1 MHRNLRQLTAAL
13 SGVLLCGFTCSAAEP
28 VLVISDQGYQW
39 LSVGVEGTPVLKPV
53 QQVIDLRTAPGP
65 TPPGPTP
72 PAPTGVAQRIEAA
85 ARKIN
90 DPAGALILAK
100 VYTTVADSNLPPE
113 TSIQALKLATDVAI
127 AAYERERSPGAAA
140 RWQPFRDEVS
150 RLLGELQSQG
160 KLSSAAEVTQFLK
173 DAGKGLEA
181 AAAGAEVDVL
191 QLIQLIIPL
200 ILEIL
205 RLFAPR

>member
-1 MHRNLRQLTAAL
+1 MHHSLRLGAAGL
-13 SGVLLCGFTCSAAEP
+13 AVALLCAATARAASP

-39 LSVGVEGTPVLKPV
+39 LSVGSDGVPVLAPV
-53 QQVIDLRTAPGP
+53 PQVIDLRRTPGP
-65 TPPGPTP
+65 PPPTP

-100 VYTTVADSNLPPE
+100 VYATVADSGLPPE
-113 TSIQALKLATDVAI
+113 TAVQALRLATDVAL
-127 AAYERERSPGAAA
+127 AAYEREKSPGAVA
-140 RWQPFRDEVS
+140 RWQPFRDDVS
-150 RLLGELQSQG
+150 TLLAELQSQG
-160 KLSSAAEVTQFLK
+160 KLTSAANVSAVLK
-173 DAGKGLEA
+173 DASNGLEA
-181 AAAGAEVDVL
+181 AASGAAVDVV

-200 ILEIL
+200 ILEII